1 MPALA
6 KIQPK
11 RVNILELI
19 NGSFMSQDRKEY
31 WRKAVPTLGMEQ
43 KSALVKMLLDERDS
57 ITEEDARR
65 IEEEAKAAE
74 KRMWKA
80 AENLVKSKD
89 DRNANKILT
98 ILAKA

>member
-1 MPALA
+1 MPGLA

-19 NGSFMSQDRKEY
+19 NDSFMSEDRKQY
-31 WRKAVPTLGMEQ
+31 WRTAVPTMTMAE
-43 KSALVKMLLDERDS
+43 KSELVKMLLDERDR
-57 ITEEDARR
+57 ITEEDARK
-65 IEEEAKAAE
+65 IEEEARIAE
-74 KRMWKA
+74 KRMWSA